1 MITNDEHHSSKDA
14 SALSKDANCLAAPG
28 PAPSDH
34 RRFSPPLLRVEAP
47 VARPRASRSSAR
59 PDARL
64 GRPRWRRARPA
75 NADGPRGCPSG
86 LAVGARRPARGGRS
100 GRLNRRCGGAPPPN
114 RRHEAEP
121 DPTGAPWGR
130 SRSRGGSRSR
140 GIGRRRRRTLR
151 RGALS
156 DPLSPR
162 GSGGASRA
170 VRVLDPSGN
179 PGRLQLRA
187 RRERDRG
194 RMARPHPRADL
205 RGFSSCAAHRPS
217 PAPPPPPITAPFA
230 EIACGADIP
239 DYGRRHGPSARRRR
253 PAGAVRPPGAPL
265 TPSRG
270 TAPSERAPA
279 CRRKPRCPTPPR
291 SPPGGGEPCARSKV
305 SASST

>member
-1 MITNDEHHSSKDA
+1 M
-14 SALSKDANCLAAPG
+14 
-28 PAPSDH
+28 
-34 RRFSPPLLRVEAP
+34 RR
-47 VARPRASRSSAR
+47 
-59 PDARL
+59 
-64 GRPRWRRARPA
+64 
-75 NADGPRGCPSG
+75 
-86 LAVGARRPARGGRS
+86 
-100 GRLNRRCGGAPPPN
+100 GAPPS

-130 SRSRGGSRSR
+130 SRSREGSRSR

-162 GSGGASRA
+162 GSGGAPRA
-170 VRVLDPSGN
+170 ARGLDPSGA

-187 RRERDRG
+187 WLEFDRG
-194 RMARPHPRADL
+194 RMARPHLRAVL
-205 RGFSSCAAHRPS
+205 RGFSSCARRIGHPLRRRRR
-217 PAPPPPPITAPFA
+217 PPIPAPFA

-239 DYGRRHGPSARRRR
+239 DYGRWHGPSARRRR
-253 PAGAVRPPGAPL
+253 PPGALRPPGAPADGDHRAPRPRPGRGRPRRPHAQPRQGTAPPDAPL